1 MRNRIITGLSRGTL
15 VVEAPKRSGALIS
28 ADLALEQGRDVF
40 AVPGNID
47 NPCCAGSNGLLR
59 QGAIPAACGWDILGE
74 YESRFPG
81 RVRRDDSRPEIPE
94 KTGKIPAI
102 PGNIRVPAE
111 KPRKK
116 GIDKGGVPPYSGLGA
131 AASLSPEQ
139 RAVLEALK
147 DGPRLVDDIIAGSGK
162 PAGAVLA
169 MLTLLE
175 VKGLIRTLPGRR
187 ICLRGD

>member
-1 MRNRIITGLSRGTL
+1 M
-15 VVEAPKRSGALIS
+15 
-28 ADLALEQGRDVF
+28 
-40 AVPGNID
+40 
-47 NPCCAGSNGLLR
+47 
-59 QGAIPAACGWDILGE
+59 
-74 YESRFPG
+74 
-81 RVRRDDSRPEIPE
+81 RRDDSRPEIPE

-102 PGNIRVPAE
+102 AGNIRVPAE